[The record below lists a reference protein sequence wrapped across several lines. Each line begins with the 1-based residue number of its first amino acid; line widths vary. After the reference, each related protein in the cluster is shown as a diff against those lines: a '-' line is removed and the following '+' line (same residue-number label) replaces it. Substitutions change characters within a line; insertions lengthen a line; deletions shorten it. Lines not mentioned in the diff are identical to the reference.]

1 MTLESHLRSLLFDH
15 DCVIIPEF
23 GGFLTRY
30 RPAHIHALQQTLVPP
45 SKVLT
50 FNRRLVSN
58 DGLIA
63 QEIMRREGVSFDQ
76 AMAHIQHRVA
86 EMEAALAS
94 TQRVVL
100 EGIGTFHADAAGTV
114 QFTPEAG
121 QNFLKDAFG
130 LTSLALDTPAVVAP
144 EPEAVEPVEVPA
156 ADDTEPETPVIVLTP
171 TPEPAPAQVERTPEA
186 PRKKRRW
193 MVAAV
198 ALPLVAA
205 GVYFM
210 RDTLPLNGQT
220 FGFLNAPSPV
230 VAAEFQPRF
239 AEEDIAFPATDD
251 QNRIAAIAESNPGL
265 ASIYFDF
272 EENEMSPGGIRVVLN
287 AAKAAAETPVSTPE
301 PAAET
306 PPPAPTNSNLDLYFV
321 VGGAFSEKANADRL
335 VGTLQGKG
343 FDAYVFGQSRGLHL
357 VCYGSYTNKAA
368 ARKALAEVKAS
379 ENANAWLKHH

>member
-1 MTLESHLRSLLFDH
+1 MALESHLRTLLYDH

-30 RPAHIHALQQTLVPP
+30 RPAHIHALKQTLVPP

-63 QEIMRREGVSFDQ
+63 QEIMRREGVSFDL

-86 EMEAALAS
+86 EMEVALAS

-121 QNFLKDAFG
+121 QNFHKDAFG
-130 LTSLALDTPAVVAP
+130 LSSLALDTPAAVAS
-144 EPEAVEPVEVPA
+144 EPEVVETEMSAEPK
-156 ADDTEPETPVIVLTP
+156 TEPETPVIVLTP
-171 TPEPAPAQVERTPEA
+171 TPEAAPAQVERTPEA

-220 FGFLNAPSPV
+220 FGFVNAPSPV
-230 VAAEFQPRF
+230 VASEFQPRF
-239 AEEDIAFPATDD
+239 PEEDIAFPATDD
-251 QNRIAAIAESNPGL
+251 QNRIAAIAESNPSL
-265 ASIYFDF
+265 ASIFFDF
-272 EENEMSPGGIRVVLN
+272 EVNEMSPGGIHVVLN
-287 AAKAAAETPVSTPE
+287 AAETAADTPTPE
-301 PAAET
+301 PADET
-306 PPPAPTNSNLDLYFV
+306 PAPAPANSNLDLYFV

-335 VGTLQGKG
+335 VGTLQAKG

-357 VCYGSYTNKAA
+357 VCYGSYANKVT

-379 ENANAWLKHH
+379 ENAKAWLKRH

>member
-1 MTLESHLRSLLFDH
+1 MALESHLRTLLYDH

-30 RPAHIHALQQTLVPP
+30 RPAHIHALKQTLVPP

-63 QEIMRREGVSFDQ
+63 QEIMRREGVSFDL

-86 EMEAALAS
+86 EMEVALSS
-94 TQRVVL
+94 TQRLVL

-121 QNFLKDAFG
+121 QNFHKDAFG
-130 LTSLALDTPAVVAP
+130 LSSLALDTPAAVAS
-144 EPEAVEPVEVPA
+144 EPEVVETEMSAEPK
-156 ADDTEPETPVIVLTP
+156 TEPETPVIVLTP
-171 TPEPAPAQVERTPEA
+171 TPEAAPAQVERTPEA

-220 FGFLNAPSPV
+220 FGFVNAPSPV
-230 VAAEFQPRF
+230 VASEFQPRF
-239 AEEDIAFPATDD
+239 PEEDIAFPATDD
-251 QNRIAAIAESNPGL
+251 QNRIAAIAESNPSL
-265 ASIYFDF
+265 ASIFFDF
-272 EENEMSPGGIRVVLN
+272 EVNEMSPGGIHVVLN
-287 AAKAAAETPVSTPE
+287 AAETAADTPTPE
-301 PAAET
+301 PADET
-306 PPPAPTNSNLDLYFV
+306 PAPAPANSNLDLYFV

-335 VGTLQGKG
+335 VGTLQAKG

-357 VCYGSYTNKAA
+357 VCYGSYTNKVT

-379 ENANAWLKHH
+379 ENAKAWLKRH

>member
-1 MTLESHLRSLLFDH
+1 MALESHLHSLLYDH

-30 RPAHIHALQQTLVPP
+30 SPAHIHALQQTLVPP

-86 EMEAALAS
+86 EMEMALTS

-130 LTSLALDTPAVVAP
+130 LASLALDTPAAMASEPEVVETEVSA
-144 EPEAVEPVEVPA
+144 EPEA
-156 ADDTEPETPVIVLTP
+156 EPETPVIVLTP
-171 TPEPAPAQVERTPEA
+171 SPEATPAKVERAPEA

-230 VAAEFQPRF
+230 VASEFQPRF
-239 AEEDIAFPATDD
+239 PEEDIAFPATDD

-265 ASIYFDF
+265 ASIFFDF

-287 AAKAAAETPVSTPE
+287 AAETAADTPTPE
-301 PAAET
+301 PAADT
-306 PPPAPTNSNLDLYFV
+306 PAPAPANSNLDVYFV
-321 VGGAFSEKANADRL
+321 VGGAFSKKANADRL
-335 VGTLQGKG
+335 VGTLQAKG

-357 VCYGSYTNKAA
+357 VCYGSYTNKVA

-379 ENANAWLKHH
+379 ENTKAWLKRH

>member
-1 MTLESHLRSLLFDH
+1 MALESHLRTLLYDH

-30 RPAHIHALQQTLVPP
+30 RPAHIHALKQTLVPP

-63 QEIMRREGVSFDQ
+63 QEIMRREGVSFDL

-86 EMEAALAS
+86 EMEVALAS

-121 QNFLKDAFG
+121 QNFHKDAFG
-130 LTSLALDTPAVVAP
+130 LSSLALDTLTAVAS
-144 EPEAVEPVEVPA
+144 EPEVVETEMSAEPK
-156 ADDTEPETPVIVLTP
+156 TEPETPVIVLTP
-171 TPEPAPAQVERTPEA
+171 TPEAAPAQVERTPEA

-220 FGFLNAPSPV
+220 FGFVNAPSPV
-230 VAAEFQPRF
+230 VASEFQPRF
-239 AEEDIAFPATDD
+239 PEEDIAFPATDD
-251 QNRIAAIAESNPGL
+251 QNRIAAIAESNPSL
-265 ASIYFDF
+265 ASIFFDF
-272 EENEMSPGGIRVVLN
+272 EVNEMSPGGIHVVLN
-287 AAKAAAETPVSTPE
+287 AAETAADTPTPE
-301 PAAET
+301 PADET
-306 PPPAPTNSNLDLYFV
+306 PAPAPANSNLDLYFV

-335 VGTLQGKG
+335 VGTLQAKG

-357 VCYGSYTNKAA
+357 VCYGSYANKVT

-379 ENANAWLKHH
+379 ENAKAWLKRH

>member
-1 MTLESHLRSLLFDH
+1 MALESHLRTLLYDH

-86 EMEAALAS
+86 EMEMALAS

-100 EGIGTFHADAAGTV
+100 EGIGTFHADAAGTL

-130 LTSLALDTPAVVAP
+130 LASLALDTAAAMASEPEVVETEVSA
-144 EPEAVEPVEVPA
+144 EPEA
-156 ADDTEPETPVIVLTP
+156 EPETPVIVLTP
-171 TPEPAPAQVERTPEA
+171 SPEATPAQVERTPEA

-230 VAAEFQPRF
+230 VASEFQPRF
-239 AEEDIAFPATDD
+239 PEEDIVFPATDD
-251 QNRIAAIAESNPGL
+251 QNRIAAIAKSNPSL
-265 ASIYFDF
+265 ANIFFDF
-272 EENEMSPGGIRVVLN
+272 EVNEMSPGGIRVVLN
-287 AAKAAAETPVSTPE
+287 AAETAADTPT
-301 PAAET
+301 
-306 PPPAPTNSNLDLYFV
+306 PAPAPANSNLDLYFV

-335 VGTLQGKG
+335 VGTLQAKG

-357 VCYGSYTNKAA
+357 VCYGSYTNKVA

-379 ENANAWLKHH
+379 ENAKAWLKRH

>member
-1 MTLESHLRSLLFDH
+1 MALESHLRTLLYDH

-30 RPAHIHALQQTLVPP
+30 RPAHIHALKQTLVPP

-63 QEIMRREGVSFDQ
+63 QEIMRREGVSFDL

-86 EMEAALAS
+86 EMEMALAS

-121 QNFLKDAFG
+121 QNFHKDAFG
-130 LTSLALDTPAVVAP
+130 LSSLALDTPAAVAS
-144 EPEAVEPVEVPA
+144 EPEVVETGMSAEPK
-156 ADDTEPETPVIVLTP
+156 TEPETPVIVLTP
-171 TPEPAPAQVERTPEA
+171 TPEAAPAQVERTPEA

-220 FGFLNAPSPV
+220 FGFVNAPSPV
-230 VAAEFQPRF
+230 VASEFQPRF
-239 AEEDIAFPATDD
+239 PEEDIAFPATDD
-251 QNRIAAIAESNPGL
+251 QNRIAAIAESNPSL
-265 ASIYFDF
+265 ASIFFDF
-272 EENEMSPGGIRVVLN
+272 EVNEMSPGGIHVVLN
-287 AAKAAAETPVSTPE
+287 AAETAADTPTPE
-301 PAAET
+301 PADET
-306 PPPAPTNSNLDLYFV
+306 PTPAPANSNLDVYFV
-321 VGGAFSEKANADRL
+321 VGGAFSKKANADRL
-335 VGTLQGKG
+335 VGTLQAKG

-357 VCYGSYTNKAA
+357 VCYGSYTNKVA

-379 ENANAWLKHH
+379 ENAKAWLKRH

>member
-100 EGIGTFHADAAGTV
+100 EGIGTLHADASGTV
-114 QFTPEAG
+114 QFTPEQG

-130 LTSLALDTPAVVAP
+130 LTSLALEPVAAAAAPVEPERAP
-144 EPEAVEPVEVPA
+144 EPEA
-156 ADDTEPETPVIVLTP
+156 TEEETPVVVLA
-171 TPEPAPAQVERTPEA
+171 PAPQHEAPAETQVERTPQA

-210 RDTLPLNGQT
+210 RDTLPLDSQT
-220 FGFLNAPSPV
+220 FGFLDAPSPV
-230 VAAEFQPRF
+230 VASEFQPRF
-239 AEEDIAFPATDD
+239 AEEDIAFPKADTD
-251 QNRIAAIAESNPGL
+251 NRIAAIAESNPGL

-272 EENEMSPGGIRVVLN
+272 EENEMSPGGIRVILN
-287 AAKAAAETPVSTPE
+287 GEEAAAETPVETPE
-301 PAAET
+301 APVET
-306 PPPAPTNSNLDLYFV
+306 APEAPTNSSLDLYFV

-335 VGTLQGKG
+335 VSTLKGKG

-357 VCYGSYTNKAA
+357 VCYGSYTNKTA
-368 ARKALAEVKAS
+368 ARTALAEVKAS

>member
-1 MTLESHLRSLLFDH
+1 MALESHLRTLLYDH

-86 EMEAALAS
+86 EMEMALAS

-100 EGIGTFHADAAGTV
+100 EGIGTFHADAAGTL

-130 LTSLALDTPAVVAP
+130 LASLALDSPAAMASEPEVVETEVSA
-144 EPEAVEPVEVPA
+144 EPEA
-156 ADDTEPETPVIVLTP
+156 EPETPVIVLTP
-171 TPEPAPAQVERTPEA
+171 SPEATPAQVERTPEA

-210 RDTLPLNGQT
+210 RDTLPLNGQR

-230 VAAEFQPRF
+230 VASEFQPRF
-239 AEEDIAFPATDD
+239 PEEDIVFPATDD
-251 QNRIAAIAESNPGL
+251 QNRIAAIAESNPSL
-265 ASIYFDF
+265 ASIFFDF
-272 EENEMSPGGIRVVLN
+272 EVNEMSPGGIRVVLN
-287 AAKAAAETPVSTPE
+287 AAETAADTPTPE

-306 PPPAPTNSNLDLYFV
+306 PAPAPANSNLDVYFV
-321 VGGAFSEKANADRL
+321 VGGAFSKKANADRL
-335 VGTLQGKG
+335 VGTLQAKG

-357 VCYGSYTNKAA
+357 VCYGSYTNKVA

-379 ENANAWLKHH
+379 ENAKAWLKRH